1 MLNYLFGK
9 QAEPQ
14 TLENLMQKLH
24 AISEKMLARSKC
36 ASDLGQ
42 TLYALVRS
50 EAPTYSVYFERVKEI
65 YENLSMNYKIAAG
78 EQNRAIEDIHDI
90 VIRYPILLKL
100 ENERNE
106 MKKIYEDINQKYKQA
121 KIDMK
126 LKETQETLAKYR
138 NARIERAEYASKLL
152 EKSTEYMN
160 YRQRFDKFVTNRST
174 NAWQLYAK
182 SIERTAKDEATL
194 MTKLSDICKSI
205 CDNVDNP
212 QAIIEAIENTKNNLL
227 LIDYTDDENM
237 LRSSLT
243 AAAPYDDQK
252 KKLMDE

>member
-1 MLNYLFGK
+1 MLKSLFGK

-24 AISEKMLARSKC
+24 AVSEKMIARSQC
-36 ASDLGQ
+36 ASNLGQ
-42 TLYALVRS
+42 TLYALVKS
-50 EAPTYSVYFERVKEI
+50 EAPAYSVYFERVKEI

-90 VIRYPILLKL
+90 VIRYPILQKI

-106 MKKIYEDINQKYKQA
+106 MKKAYEEINSRYKQI

-138 NARIERAEYASKLL
+138 NARIERAQYASKLL
-152 EKSTEYMN
+152 EKTTEYMN
-160 YRQRFDKFVTNRST
+160 YRERFDKFVTNRST
-174 NAWQLYAK
+174 NAWKIYAK
-182 SIERTAKDEATL
+182 SIERTAKDEASL
-194 MTKLSDICKSI
+194 MTKLADICKTI

-212 QAIIEAIENTKNNLL
+212 QAIIETIENTKNNLL

-237 LRSSLT
+237 LRSSLQ
-243 AAAPYDDQK
+243 AAAPFDDQTQ
-252 KKLMDE
+252 KLTDE